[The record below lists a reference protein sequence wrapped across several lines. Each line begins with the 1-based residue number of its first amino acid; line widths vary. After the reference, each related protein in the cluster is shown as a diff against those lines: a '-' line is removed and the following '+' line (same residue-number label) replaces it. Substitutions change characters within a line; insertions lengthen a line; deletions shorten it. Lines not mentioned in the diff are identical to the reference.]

1 MEVAIMAGSGDELKG
16 GLKQGLGK
24 LTGDEALE
32 AEGAAQKNMGT
43 AERKVSGA
51 FNQGKG
57 TVKGAAGDVLDSP
70 SLKAEGLVDKVKGKL
85 QGS

>member
-1 MEVAIMAGSGDELKG
+1 MAGSGDELKG
-16 GLKQGLGK
+16 SLKEGLGK

-32 AEGAAQKNMGT
+32 AEVSTQKNMGT

-51 FNQGKG
+51 FNEGKG
-57 TVKGAAGDVLDSP
+57 SVKGAAGDALDSP
-70 SLKAEGLVDKVKGKL
+70 SLKTEGMVDKVKGKL

>member
-1 MEVAIMAGSGDELKG
+1 MAGSGDELKG
-16 GLKQGLGK
+16 GLKEGLGR

-32 AEGAAQKNMGT
+32 AEGAAQKDMGT

-51 FNQGKG
+51 VNEGKG
-57 TVKGAAGDVLDSP
+57 SLKGAAGDVLDSP
-70 SLKAEGLVDKVKGKL
+70 SLKAEGMVDKVKGKL

>member
-1 MEVAIMAGSGDELKG
+1 MAGSGDELKG
-16 GLKQGLGK
+16 GLKEGLGK

-32 AEGAAQKNMGT
+32 AEGTMQKAGGK

-51 FNQGKG
+51 FNEGKG
-57 TVKGAAGDVLDSP
+57 SVKGAAGDALDSP
-70 SLKAEGLVDKVKGKL
+70 SLKAEGFVDKVKGKL